1 MALKSPY
8 WLQIYLVNKC
18 YQFVDYDMGW
28 FSKNRTYMGLKE
40 IIKENGIKQSWI
52 AKKLGISAPY
62 LSLILNR
69 KRRLTENME
78 DNFNLLIERIK
89 GERR

>member
-1 MALKSPY
+1 
-8 WLQIYLVNKC
+8 
-18 YQFVDYDMGW
+18 MGW
-28 FSKNRTYMGLKE
+28 FSRNRTYMELRE
-40 IIKENGIKQSWI
+40 LIKENGIKQSWI

-69 KRRLTENME
+69 KRRLTEEME
-78 DNFNLLIERIK
+78 NDFSLLLERIK